1 MSNHKNQEKNY
12 PRKKLVASFCIKM
25 QNIDEVKSIDSP
37 SDWNTNRKAQIWR
50 KCYMQRTFPPH
61 WNNGKLVRKH
71 SDFPQVKATSVTS
84 AF

>member
-37 SDWNTNRKAQIWR
+37 SD
-50 KCYMQRTFPPH
+50 
-61 WNNGKLVRKH
+61 
-71 SDFPQVKATSVTS
+71 
-84 AF
+84 